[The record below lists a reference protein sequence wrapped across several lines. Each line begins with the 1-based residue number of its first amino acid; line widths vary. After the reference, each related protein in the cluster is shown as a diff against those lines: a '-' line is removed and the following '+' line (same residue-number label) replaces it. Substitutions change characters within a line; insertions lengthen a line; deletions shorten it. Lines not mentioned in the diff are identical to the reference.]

1 MVKHMGNTS
10 VKWTPMQKAAI
21 ELKDRTMLIS
31 AAAGSGKTAVLT
43 ERIIERLCDPQS
55 PGDISRMLIVTFT
68 KAAASELKTRISKAI
83 AEAAAQDGTNTHL
96 RRQLLLLPSAKIST
110 IHSFCFD
117 VIKRNI
123 KALELPDGLGVA
135 NETEMAILSR
145 ELMDEIIDCAY
156 SEVESERLGIKD
168 ISALSDIFA
177 RGGTDRSMCDSLI
190 SLYGAL
196 GSYPDGIEFLKLEA
210 DRILEDSEKSFLKT
224 RHGGIIL
231 SHLAA
236 HAEYLK
242 KEYER
247 ISEAMR
253 GEEELEKYIPIVCDE
268 LSLLTSLHDEL
279 NCALA
284 ENIKKRLRSFEFV
297 RLPSLK
303 RGYASELANEFKEAR
318 AQLKDFIRGELTPI
332 IDTDQETLS
341 HISETS
347 AKLLYDA
354 YALLK
359 AFDDAFSSE
368 KRKLAKL
375 DFADL
380 ERYAYKLLVSNG
392 EPTETARELAREYD
406 EIYIDEYQDTNA
418 IQDLIFK
425 CVARDNNRFMV
436 GDIKQSIYSFR
447 GAAPESFAHYRDSF
461 EPYTSDSISSNA
473 PCTIF
478 LSDNFRCDYTV
489 TSFCNTIFSSLFKA
503 CGGGVNYC
511 DSDDLVCSK
520 AGGKDMTVPVKI
532 VLAKKQSDDDDGYIC
547 EAEYIAGEVK
557 RLLSSEKRK
566 DGKPISP
573 GDIAIL
579 VRAKNASVKIEEA
592 LRSLGIPTSN
602 DIETEFFEKP
612 EILLVMS
619 LLNVIDDPLRDIY
632 LAGALRSPIFNFTLD
647 ELITIRAY
655 KTEGALYDALCAYT
669 DATLFE
675 KGRDFIKR
683 LEHFRAIA
691 SGSKVDRLISR
702 LYRECSLFAIVAN
715 DASSKHKS
723 DDARED
729 LMLLYKYAR
738 DFEGSS
744 FKGLSSFIHY
754 VEDIIAQKKKLK
766 GASSKAASGKAVEIM
781 TIHRSKG
788 LEFPVVFL
796 AASQKTTDA
805 KGNEQALLTHRHAG
819 ASIDLPA
826 LYPGTKFKTL
836 HREALE
842 ISLDEDRYEEELR
855 VLYVALTRARE
866 RLYVTGEFKDPAA
879 EYDKAKRLSTNICRY
894 TIMHKLSY
902 MQLVLMPVLA
912 SSMIYEKGCEVIF
925 PQRFVDEAAYDVS
938 EEAANTYKR
947 DSRELEALKERM
959 SYRYPFAELGRIPSK
974 LSVSELSED
983 VLDLGDE
990 RATDNDYEKRLC
1002 EKLAQRKPKLMMSS
1016 LERAP
1021 SAADI
1026 GTATH
1031 VFMQFCDLEAIERRG
1046 IEHEIARM
1054 LSLGYI
1060 SCETAEMI
1068 DRDAIKRFFASE
1080 LYKSEIKSGKK
1091 IRREYR
1097 FNVKFPAAC
1106 FTRLKDKRE
1115 ALRGES
1121 IFVQGIIDCFT
1132 ENDDG
1137 SYTVIDYKTDACTAS
1152 AEVFERILAQRHAPQ
1167 LTYYMCA
1174 LEMLTK
1180 KKVTRVL
1187 IYSFALGRAIDI
1199 TDICKE
1205 KGKDIYDKA

>member
-1 MVKHMGNTS
+1 M
-10 VKWTPMQKAAI
+10 
-21 ELKDRTMLIS
+21 
-31 AAAGSGKTAVLT
+31 
-43 ERIIERLCDPQS
+43 
-55 PGDISRMLIVTFT
+55 
-68 KAAASELKTRISKAI
+68 
-83 AEAAAQDGTNTHL
+83 
-96 RRQLLLLPSAKIST
+96 
-110 IHSFCFD
+110 
-117 VIKRNI
+117 
-123 KALELPDGLGVA
+123 
-135 NETEMAILSR
+135 
-145 ELMDEIIDCAY
+145 
-156 SEVESERLGIKD
+156 
-168 ISALSDIFA
+168 
-177 RGGTDRSMCDSLI
+177 
-190 SLYGAL
+190 
-196 GSYPDGIEFLKLEA
+196 
-210 DRILEDSEKSFLKT
+210 
-224 RHGGIIL
+224 
-231 SHLAA
+231 
-236 HAEYLK
+236 
-242 KEYER
+242 
-247 ISEAMR
+247 
-253 GEEELEKYIPIVCDE
+253 CDE
-268 LSLLTSLHDEL
+268 LSFLTSLSDEL
-279 NCALA
+279 CRGLA
-284 ENIKKRLRSFEFV
+284 ESIQSRLRAFDFV
-297 RLPSLK
+297 RLPALK

-318 AQLKDFIRGELTPI
+318 AQLKDFIRGELAPI
-332 IDTDQETLS
+332 VATDRETLS
-341 HISETS
+341 SMS
-347 AKLLYDA
+347 AMSSRLLYDA
-354 YALLK
+354 YAVLK
-359 AFDDAFSSE
+359 AFDASFSNE
-368 KRKLAKL
+368 KRKMAKL
-375 DFADL
+375 DFTDL

-425 CVARDNNRFMV
+425 CVARDDNRFMV

-461 EPYTSDSISSNA
+461 ERYTDDGISSSS

-503 CGGGVNYC
+503 CGGKVSYC

-520 AGGKDMTVPVKI
+520 AGGKDMTVPAKI
-532 VLAKKQSDDDDGYIC
+532 VLAKKPSEDDDGHIG
-547 EAEYIAGEVK
+547 EAEYIAREVK

-592 LRSLGIPTSN
+592 LKSLGIPTSN

-655 KTEGALYDALCAYT
+655 KTDGALYDALCTYT
-669 DATLFE
+669 NETGFE
-675 KGRDFIKR
+675 KGHDFLSK
-683 LEHFRAIA
+683 LEHFRTIA
-691 SGSKVDRLISR
+691 SGTKVDRLISR

-715 DASSKHKS
+715 DASYKHKS
-723 DDARED
+723 DGARED

-754 VEDIIAQKKKLK
+754 VGDIIAQKKKLK
-766 GASSKAASGKAVEIM
+766 GASSKAASGCAVEIM

-796 AASQKTTDA
+796 AAAQKSTDS
-805 KGNEQALLTHRHAG
+805 KGNELPILTHRYAG
-819 ASIDLPA
+819 ASVDLPA

-836 HREALE
+836 HRAALE
-842 ISLDEDRYEEELR
+842 VSLDEDRYEEELR

-866 RLYVTGEFKDPAA
+866 RLYVTGEFKDPVA
-879 EYDKAKRLSTNICRY
+879 EYDKAKKLSANICRY

-912 SSMIYEKGCEVIF
+912 SGMLSDKGCEVIF
-925 PQRFVDEAAYDVS
+925 PQAFGDEASPDVLCETPS
-938 EEAANTYKR
+938 ASKR
-947 DSRELEALKERM
+947 DGREFEYLKERL
-959 SYRYPFAELGRIPSK
+959 SYRYPFAELGRLPSK
-974 LSVSELSED
+974 LSVSELGDD

-990 RATDNDYEKRLC
+990 RVVDDEHEKRLC
-1002 EKLAQRKPKLMMSS
+1002 EKLAERKPRFALASV
-1016 LERAP
+1016 ERIP
-1021 SAADI
+1021 SAADV

-1031 VFMQFCDLEAIERRG
+1031 MFMQFCDFESVEERG
-1046 IEHEIARM
+1046 VEHETARM

-1060 SCETAEMI
+1060 SCEIAELI
-1068 DRDAIKRFFASE
+1068 DRKAICRFFESDF
-1080 LYKSEIKSGKK
+1080 YKYEIKSAKK
-1091 IRREYR
+1091 LRREYR

-1106 FTRLKDKRE
+1106 FTRLKEKRE

-1121 IFVQGIIDCFT
+1121 IFVQGIIDCFR

-1137 SYTVIDYKTDACTAS
+1137 SYTLVDYKTDANTAS
-1152 AEVFERILAQRHAPQ
+1152 DEAFERILAQRHAPQ

-1180 KKVTRVL
+1180 KEVTRVL
-1187 IYSFALGRAIDI
+1187 IYSFALGRAVDI
-1199 TDICKE
+1199 TDICK
-1205 KGKDIYDKA
+1205 KRGKEIYDQA